1 MNNDWALIINIS
13 YKHDK
18 VVRLNGYTRKC
29 PQLAAA
35 YIITCPDRL
44 DSDYRLQYDV
54 VTIRPPQS
62 QVMVVQENWGLSLIR
77 NFCSS

>member
-1 MNNDWALIINIS
+1 MWIVTATEIEYMQSRARRDQTMNNDWALIINIS
-13 YKHDK
+13 YKYDK

-44 DSDYRLQYDV
+44 DSD
-54 VTIRPPQS
+54 
-62 QVMVVQENWGLSLIR
+62 
-77 NFCSS
+77 